1 MPTSPTHSLTAY
13 LHTTPTLNADE
24 TTGEVHPG
32 IIEIV
37 TDLVESNEVPEP
49 NTLGEME
56 QWGIV
61 DPVPYEYGYNQDGT
75 SEVVSIKDGNVF
87 FDLISRIS

>member
-1 MPTSPTHSLTAY
+1 
-13 LHTTPTLNADE
+13 
-24 TTGEVHPG
+24 
-32 IIEIV
+32 
-37 TDLVESNEVPEP
+37 
-49 NTLGEME
+49 ME